1 MKLRMYRYKSCV
13 FGGIQLQLWDTAGI
27 ERYASLSPNYYKQS
41 SAVIVCYAVDNRL
54 SLSSVVG
61 HVTVAA
67 SHCACVVQQP
77 VFFLCGGRSDCSMV
91 DMVSALDVE
100 RVVAQL
106 PVDVAACYTVSAATG
121 HGVDDMFADIAHR
134 LLNNMQRNAAA
145 SAEKTQTVT
154 VVSES
159 HCLHNCCP
167 YR

>member
-1 MKLRMYRYKSCV
+1 MKVV
-13 FGGIQLQLWDTAGI
+13 FVVQLQLWDTAGI

-41 SAVIVCYAVDNRL
+41 SAVVVCYAADNRL

-67 SHCACVVQQP
+67 SHCACVQP
-77 VFFLCGGRSDCSMV
+77 PVYFLCGSRCDG
-91 DMVSALDVE
+91 VSTVSRLDVD
-100 RVVAQL
+100 RVAAQL
-106 PVDVAACYTVSAATG
+106 PVELAACYTVSAATG
-121 HGVDDMFADIAHR
+121 HGVDDMFADIARR
-134 LLNNMQRNAAA
+134 LVNVPRNA